1 VRSSGG
7 ASAPAALPDPGQAGT
22 LDELVSR
29 LRALKVWAGDPSY
42 GSIVD
47 RINTAWRTAGR
58 PPAELTR
65 KSTVADCFRLGRRR
79 VNVDLLIAVVTALHP
94 EPGYVA
100 QWRQAI
106 RVVLAE
112 SPAAAQVRA
121 QDTLPECVADFAG
134 RVPELERLRRVL
146 GRRAGAPGTV
156 VISALEGMAGVGK
169 TQLAIR
175 AGQLLADDEPF
186 DQVLFVD
193 LRGFH
198 PDPGQ
203 PPADPATVLDS
214 FLRLLGVSGR
224 DIPHEL
230 ADRAARYR
238 QQLADR
244 RALVV
249 LDNAADLGQVEPLLP
264 GGASC
269 VTLITSRR
277 SLADLSSA
285 AHLAVD
291 IFPPDQARDL
301 LVRAAPGVPVGEDP
315 DAVGRL
321 ARRCGYLPL
330 ALALIVGHLRAKP
343 GWTFTDHADWLDERH
358 RDHRVDS
365 GVELALGLSY
375 QHLPAP
381 LRRMFRL
388 LALHPGHD
396 VEPYAAAAL
405 ADVDL
410 DTAREQLRRLAAE
423 HLLQQSTPG
432 RYVFHDLVRAY
443 ATDRASDED
452 RPRSRRAALT
462 RLFDHYLHTASVAM
476 DTLVPA
482 ERFRRPQAPESSA
495 PTPPVADAIAA
506 RAWLDAERSNLV
518 AAAGH
523 AAANGWPGCSTGL
536 AAALFRYL
544 DGGGHYSDAITL
556 HTVAGSAARRSG
568 DRPAEAQALTNLGA
582 GYLRLGRFQQAADHL
597 QRALALAGEIGDRRG
612 EARALNN
619 LGASYER
626 LGSYQQAADH
636 YQRALP
642 LFRELGDRT
651 GEAHTLGNLGIVYLR
666 WADYDN
672 AAGHL
677 DLALARFREIGDR
690 SGEAGALDH
699 LGVVYLRSD
708 RHELA
713 VDHHRQAL
721 VLFHELG
728 NRSGEAHT
736 LINLGTVYRRWGE
749 FRHAA
754 DQQRLAIA
762 LFRDIGNPS
771 GEAEALNGL
780 GETLLDDGQPAEST
794 DAHLAA
800 LALADRIEDRREQ
813 ARAHDGL
820 GRTHRASDDEP
831 DRARQHWQQALAG
844 YVELDSP
851 EADQVRINLATL
863 DHPADR
869 TPS

>member
-1 VRSSGG
+1 V
-7 ASAPAALPDPGQAGT
+7 SAPAALPDPGQAGT
-22 LDELVSR
+22 LDEVVTL

-42 GSIVD
+42 GTIVD
-47 RINTAWRTAGR
+47 RINTAWRHAGR
-58 PPAELTR
+58 PAAELTR
-65 KSTVADCFRLGRRR
+65 KSTVADCFRPGRRR
-79 VNVDLLIAVVTALHP
+79 VNVDLLVAVVTALHP
-94 EPGYVA
+94 DPGYVT
-100 QWRQAI
+100 QWRQTL

-112 SPAAAQVRA
+112 SPATAQVRA
-121 QDTLPECVADFAG
+121 QDTLPERVADFAG
-134 RVPELERLRRVL
+134 RVPELERLRQVL
-146 GRRAGAPGTV
+146 GRRAGASGTV

-175 AGQLLADDEPF
+175 AGQLLAEDDPF
-186 DQVLFVD
+186 EQVLFVD

-198 PDPGQ
+198 PDPRQ
-203 PPADPATVLDS
+203 PPADPAAVLDS
-214 FLRLLGVSGR
+214 FLRLLGVPGR

-230 ADRAARYR
+230 PGRVARYR
-238 QQLADR
+238 QRLAGR

-264 GGASC
+264 DSASC

-291 IFPPDQARDL
+291 VFPPDQARDL
-301 LVRAAPGVPVGEDP
+301 LIRASPGVPVGEDP
-315 DAVGRL
+315 DAVERL
-321 ARRCGYLPL
+321 ARHCGYLPL
-330 ALALIVGHLRAKP
+330 ALALIVGHIRAKP

-365 GVELALGLSY
+365 GVGLALGLSY
-375 QHLPAP
+375 QHVPAP
-381 LRRMFRL
+381 LQRMFRL

-443 ATDRASDED
+443 AADRASDED

-482 ERFRRPQAPESSA
+482 ERLRRPQAPESSA
-495 PTPPVADAIAA
+495 PTPPVVDALAA
-506 RAWLDAERSNLV
+506 RAWLDAERPNLV

-544 DGGGHYSDAITL
+544 DGGGHYGDAITL
-556 HTVAGSAARRSG
+556 HTNAGSAARRSG
-568 DRPAEAQALTNLGA
+568 DRSAEAEALTNLGA
-582 GYLRLGRFQQAADHL
+582 GYLRLGRFQQAADQL
-597 QRALALAGEIGDRRG
+597 QHALTLAGEIGDRRG

-619 LGASYER
+619 LGATYER

-636 YQRALP
+636 YLRALP
-642 LFRELGDRT
+642 LFRELGDPT

-708 RHELA
+708 RHEVA

-721 VLFHELG
+721 ALFHELG
-728 NRSGEAHT
+728 NRSGEGHT
-736 LINLGTVYRRWGE
+736 LLNLGMVYRRWGE

-754 DQQRLAIA
+754 DQLRLAIT
-762 LFRDIGNPS
+762 LFRDVGNPS
-771 GEAEALNGL
+771 GEAESLNGL
-780 GETLLDDGQPAEST
+780 GETLLDDDQRTQAA
-794 DAHLAA
+794 DAHHAA
-800 LALADRIEDRREQ
+800 LALADRIGDRREQ

-820 GRTHRASDDEP
+820 GRTHQASDEP
-831 DRARQHWQQALAG
+831 ELAQQHWEHALAG
-844 YVELDSP
+844 YVELDDP
-851 EADQVRINLATL
+851 EADQVRIKLAAL
-863 DHPADR
+863 DQPADR
-869 TPS
+869 T